1 MIERAGSVVGGRT
14 LSEKTSETGRK
25 VWPLSGRRRR
35 CCCTGGGCWAGG
47 AAARASASAMVG
59 FVFPLYFCWCSSA
72 RAAMKSAAGRLQPL
86 DFCVLLRG
94 R

>member
-35 CCCTGGGCWAGG
+35 CCCTGGGSGGCGWADG
-47 AAARASASAMVG
+47 AARASASVMVG
-59 FVFPLYFCWCSSA
+59 LMIFVGA
-72 RAAMKSAAGRLQPL
+72 RGTIDGRGL
-86 DFCVLLRG
+86 DGGAFDFDF
-94 R
+94 